1 MSEQARAIISEI
13 SGHDLDQWLR
23 PSTFTEELEESIR
36 GHIHEELTSWM
47 FYRKLAADCSR
58 ANIALHGFA
67 MLWHR
72 SAKECLIDMEWLE
85 KYLIIRGGRCKPTNI
100 EAPKY
105 EWPDSPVEPVGP
117 CREAFNVQRNLFVD
131 LEKLCTLAEKCRDTA
146 IVNAIESRF
155 LRKHAKHLKNL
166 GDLLQQVTR
175 VSKQPGLGL
184 YHLDAELRHNN
195 GCIPWM
201 SMNDP
206 DTIEEGIRAVTKKI
220 GGGLALQTHHEGTKL
235 ASKEVGHC

>member
-1 MSEQARAIISEI
+1 
-13 SGHDLDQWLR
+13 
-23 PSTFTEELEESIR
+23 
-36 GHIHEELTSWM
+36 
-47 FYRKLAADCSR
+47 
-58 ANIALHGFA
+58 
-67 MLWHR
+67 
-72 SAKECLIDMEWLE
+72 MEWLE

-117 CREAFNVQRNLFVD
+117 CREAFNVQRKLFVD
-131 LEKLCTLAEKCRDTA
+131 LEKLCTLAEKCQDTA

-155 LRKHAKHLKNL
+155 LRKHAKHLKNM

-206 DTIEEGIRAVTKKI
+206 DIIEEGIRAVSKKI
-220 GGGLALQTHHEGTKL
+220 SGGLALQTHHEGTKL
-235 ASKEVGHC
+235 ASKEAGHC